1 MQVRGVEDELTWQTH
16 QGKEAHVDLGYLLLG
31 LCPQEW

>member
-1 MQVRGVEDELTWQTH
+1 MQVRGVEGELTLKTY
-16 QGKEAHVDLGYLLLG
+16 QGKVAHVDLGSLLLG